1 MAKISEDNEMEK
13 DNIEAIFLECDEN
26 IIDKIVPKKELENFE
41 MDIKEIMKSGCNRQI
56 AEYSL
61 MQYKNNT
68 SKNEYSKYEK
78 AKEEL
83 INEINTKLGN
93 KIEAIINTENKDL
106 VEKEKEHEKENKEG
120 EEGEKKVEDIETVVI
135 NPKVV
140 EYCKLCHFPIE
151 YCKYTH
157 KMLLKKIEEGDG
169 EKEEKKDEEK
179 KEGEQGEKEDDK
191 KKDKKKKKNEN
202 KVIIEQAKRGKKKH
216 ITYIMGLDKF
226 GLVLKDVA
234 KQLSKKM
241 ACSCTVTKEDNGEDS
256 ITLTGEFA
264 DDVKDFILENFKN
277 IEEKNIQVKIDKK

>member
-41 MDIKEIMKSGCNRQI
+41 IDIKEIMKSGCNRQI

-106 VEKEKEHEKENKEG
+106 VEKEIDY
-120 EEGEKKVEDIETVVI
+120 EEII
-135 NPKVV
+135 
-140 EYCKLCHFPIE
+140 
-151 YCKYTH
+151 
-157 KMLLKKIEEGDG
+157 
-169 EKEEKKDEEK
+169 DE
-179 KEGEQGEKEDDK
+179 
-191 KKDKKKKKNEN
+191 
-202 KVIIEQAKRGKKKH
+202 
-216 ITYIMGLDKF
+216 
-226 GLVLKDVA
+226 
-234 KQLSKKM
+234 
-241 ACSCTVTKEDNGEDS
+241 
-256 ITLTGEFA
+256 
-264 DDVKDFILENFKN
+264 ILEKN
-277 IEEKNIQVKIDKK
+277 EKNISENNDRYQVKIGLIKLINESKDINLKAFLISKTLSLVFKSSLISFIILSKSLDPPNSPYILFVSSFSLFFLSIILSKLFLLLKVSIKFLLVLTNFISSHICFCRSIIISFFV

>member
-41 MDIKEIMKSGCNRQI
+41 IDIKEIMKSGCNRQI

-106 VEKEKEHEKENKEG
+106 VEKEIDYEEIIDEILEKNELFNKYSNIL
-120 EEGEKKVEDIETVVI
+120 KVI
-135 NPKVV
+135 NDKYSLNNINNIFGCH
-140 EYCKLCHFPIE
+140 EIEMLKEKLKLDI
-151 YCKYTH
+151 T
-157 KMLLKKIEEGDG
+157 
-169 EKEEKKDEEK
+169 KEI
-179 KEGEQGEKEDDK
+179 
-191 KKDKKKKKNEN
+191 N
-202 KVIIEQAKRGKKKH
+202 IS
-216 ITYIMGLDKF
+216 
-226 GLVLKDVA
+226 VLKI
-234 KQLSKKM
+234 
-241 ACSCTVTKEDNGEDS
+241 N
-256 ITLTGEFA
+256 
-264 DDVKDFILENFKN
+264 N
-277 IEEKNIQVKIDKK
+277 